1 MRGLLHDDFSKGLAW
16 ACTDVVSTKGYENE
30 FKWKIIVVNLMK
42 NFFKIILI
50 VGITSCDKVP
60 RGAPMTAEVL
70 RPHDSMINQF
80 NLHKVDSDFFPVNE
94 ASENRRENNETSWS
108 LTKSEHTH
116 IQIKTGDRIT
126 LEVWDGA
133 DNSLITPVGQK
144 RTLMQDIVVSEAG
157 IFVPYVGTVNV
168 NSLSQD
174 QARDKIQD
182 TLAQI
187 VPSAQVSLNLTPGAE
202 NSVNLVGGFKNSGT
216 IPLQADNSS
225 ILSMIASAGGVD
237 PNIKF
242 PIITVIR
249 NGRHHTTSLE
259 DLYSDPEK
267 DINLQGGDK
276 LLVREDERYFLALG
290 ATGKETLIPFNQE
303 SISALDAISKF
314 GGISDKTG
322 NLRGILIFRAEN
334 LSAQDRGNGVETGTR
349 DIYALDLTSADGI
362 FSAKKFLI
370 QHQDLVLVTDTE
382 ITAVGTALKFLASIT
397 GVR

>member
-1 MRGLLHDDFSKGLAW
+1 M
-16 ACTDVVSTKGYENE
+16 
-30 FKWKIIVVNLMK
+30 VNLLK
-42 NFFKIILI
+42 NFFKIFLI

-70 RPHDSMINQF
+70 RPHDSMNNQF

-314 GGISDKTG
+314 GGISDQTG

-334 LSAQDRGNGVETGTR
+334 LSAQDRGNGVVTGTR